1 MIPWRLVQTTLFCH
15 NASRCGGCA
24 GDDRIQSPREGRGG
38 WLARG
43 VAVRIQEW
51 REQRLRRHRPVC
63 RHRRHQ
69 PAEQLPRLA
78 VEREGAL
85 PRVGQRVCGGGVD
98 APRGEVVPLVSQR
111 EPQRV
116 QALLREGGQGE
127 PEPEEAGRVDVVREG
142 LPHGEQ
148 LLGRAVEHLSTSRQ
162 RVVQSVITQQRLSSG
177 RRSTEHGTLPASRPR
192 CTTQPATSHADPKSI
207 SASVR
212 PLVSTSRLCGLTS
225 LCTTPS
231 EWMWARASRTS
242 CSVRRGSSDATQPS
256 AAVSSTRPSSPR
268 SRYSPSVASP
278 HRSHTR
284 CS

>member
-148 LLGRAVEHLSTSRQ
+148 LLGRAVEHRARPPPRLETSLHHPAGDVARGPKVDQ
-162 RVVQSVITQQRLSSG
+162 RERA
-177 RRSTEHGTLPASRPR
+177 ASRVDQQVVRLDVSVHDAERVDVGEGLEDQLQRSARQLGRDAAERR
-192 CTTQPATSHADPKSI
+192 C
-207 SASVR
+207 
-212 PLVSTSRLCGLTS
+212 
-225 LCTTPS
+225 
-231 EWMWARASRTS
+231 
-242 CSVRRGSSDATQPS
+242 
-256 AAVSSTRPSSPR
+256 
-268 SRYSPSVASP
+268 
-278 HRSHTR
+278 
-284 CS
+284 

>member
-1 MIPWRLVQTTLFCH
+1 MRKSQPREMIPWRLVQTTLFCH

-98 APRGEVVPLVSQR
+98 APRGEVVPGEGR
-111 EPQRV
+111 
-116 QALLREGGQGE
+116 LR
-127 PEPEEAGRVDVVREG
+127 AGSRTA
-142 LPHGEQ
+142 P
-148 LLGRAVEHLSTSRQ
+148 GRRLAGTGSC
-162 RVVQSVITQQRLSSG
+162 RLS
-177 RRSTEHGTLPASRPR
+177 RSESR
-192 CTTQPATSHADPKSI
+192 
-207 SASVR
+207 SAY
-212 PLVSTSRLCGLTS
+212 
-225 LCTTPS
+225 
-231 EWMWARASRTS
+231 
-242 CSVRRGSSDATQPS
+242 
-256 AAVSSTRPSSPR
+256 RPSSVR
-268 SRYSPSVASP
+268 AGKASL
-278 HRSHTR
+278 RTR
-284 CS
+284 EASGADHLLLVG

>member
-15 NASRCGGCA
+15 NASRCGGRA

-98 APRGEVVPLVSQR
+98 APRGEVVPLLSQR

-116 QALLREGGQGE
+116 QALLREGGKGE
-127 PEPEEAGRVDVVREG
+127 PEPEEAGRVDVVGEG

-162 RVVQSVITQQRLSSG
+162 RVVQSVVTQQRLE
-177 RRSTEHGTLPASRPR
+177 RATEHRARHPPRLETSLHHPAGDVARGPKVDQHERAASRVDQQVVRLDVSVHDAERVDVGEGLEDQLQRSARQLGRDAAERR
-192 CTTQPATSHADPKSI
+192 C
-207 SASVR
+207 
-212 PLVSTSRLCGLTS
+212 
-225 LCTTPS
+225 
-231 EWMWARASRTS
+231 
-242 CSVRRGSSDATQPS
+242 
-256 AAVSSTRPSSPR
+256 
-268 SRYSPSVASP
+268 
-278 HRSHTR
+278 
-284 CS
+284 